1 MDTSNKPD
9 ENNAAIDL
17 TSHIDKCLESEKSR
31 NISEHSIE
39 ELGMH
44 LGKLNTSF

>member
-9 ENNAAIDL
+9 ENNAVIDL
-17 TSHIDKCLESEKSR
+17 TSHIDKCLDAEKSR
-31 NISEHSIE
+31 NLSDRSIK

-44 LGKLNTSF
+44 LGKLNT